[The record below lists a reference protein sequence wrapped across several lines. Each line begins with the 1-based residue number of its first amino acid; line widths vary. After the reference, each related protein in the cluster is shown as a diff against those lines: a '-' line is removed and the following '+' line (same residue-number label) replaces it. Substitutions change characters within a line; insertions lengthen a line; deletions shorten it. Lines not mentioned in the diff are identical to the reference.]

1 MTTSTTASAINPSD
15 QYRNYSSRSSGHS
28 SAAASARGTGPVDL
42 DETQLSI
49 DSTAFDTN
57 NTNNL
62 DTNNLD
68 AAASSS
74 DRVEMSSHSHK
85 QSTQYQKVGHPKR
98 ISGASATGPR
108 GSSASTSAG
117 GLPPRG
123 GGPAAGSS
131 DDVNFF
137 MQNLL
142 EDMVS
147 GDCFATLLKSIC
159 SFSV

>member
-62 DTNNLD
+62 D

-74 DRVEMSSHSHK
+74 DRVEMSSHSHE
-85 QSTQYQKVGHPKR
+85 QSAQYQKVGHPKR

-131 DDVNFF
+131 DDVNLF

-147 GDCFATLLKSIC
+147 GDCFATLFESTC
-159 SFSV
+159 RFSA